1 MLKKVNLL
9 LANKWFPVSFRI
21 VTLLAFVGLVIIG
34 FSTSSKDP
42 VFLRQL
48 SRTNLTTSF
57 VWRLWWPMIIL
68 SSIIFGRLWCMV
80 CPVEMITTFFSK
92 IGLRLKRPR
101 WILSGWG
108 ITVFYTIIVIF
119 GVKLLQMEFNP
130 IFTASYLLF
139 IVGIS
144 IVSGFIFEKN
154 TFCRYLCPVG
164 YVLSIFSKMA
174 VWGWRVKKKSVCDAC
189 SDKSCLNSNYT
200 YRLNYKSCGVDLIPA
215 EIDNN
220 NHCILCAGCLK
231 SCKTYKTNSNP
242 LRPNP
247 ALMKI
252 GFANDLLKVKP
263 LLIAECVFLFILSAH
278 LIDEITEFQ
287 LITKMSFSF
296 ITKFNPHYLSTN
308 PSLGKDLI
316 GVGFLFFLFPII
328 LWILPYLLT
337 VFARMKI
344 SFISY
349 LKDFC
354 QIYVPLIIALFSG
367 AIIME
372 ITTKIPYYKYIVHD
386 LSGVRTIQG
395 ILTRQIVLARP
406 PEWTQWALIIN
417 LILVMVLGVIISFKV
432 IRKLTLKFK
441 IEDKKAIL
449 YSLPFLFILLFFSEV
464 LVYQYYK

>member
-1 MLKKVNLL
+1 MLKKINLL
-9 LANKWFPVSFRI
+9 LANKWFPVSFRV
-21 VTLLAFVGLVIIG
+21 VTLLAFIGLIIIG
-34 FSTSSKDP
+34 FSTTSKDP

-68 SSIIFGRLWCMV
+68 SAILFGRLWCMV

-92 IGLRLKRPR
+92 IGLRIKRPQ
-101 WILSGWG
+101 WMLSGWV
-108 ITVFYTIIVIF
+108 ITIFYTVIVIV

-130 IFTASYLLF
+130 GFTASYLLF

-154 TFCRYLCPVG
+154 TFCRYMCPVG
-164 YVLSIFSKMA
+164 YVLGIFSKMA
-174 VWGWRVKKKSVCDAC
+174 IWGWRVKKKSLCDAC

-200 YRLNYKSCGVDLIPA
+200 YQLNYKSCGVDLIPA
-215 EIDNN
+215 EIDDN

-247 ALMKI
+247 ALVKI

-287 LITKMSFSF
+287 LITKLSYSFLPV
-296 ITKFNPHYLSTN
+296 NNLHYLSTN
-308 PSLGKDLI
+308 VTPGKDLI

-328 LWILPYLLT
+328 LWILPYL
-337 VFARMKI
+337 VIVSARMRI
-344 SFISY
+344 SFGSY
-349 LKDFC
+349 LKNFC
-354 QIYVPLIIALFSG
+354 QIFLPVIIALFAG

-372 ITTKIPYYKYIVHD
+372 ITTKIPYYKYFLHD

-395 ILTRQIVLARP
+395 ILTRQIVLARL

-417 LILVMVLGVIISFKV
+417 LILILIPGVIISFKV
-432 IRKLTLKFK
+432 IRELILKFK
-441 IEDKKAIL
+441 IEEKKAIL
-449 YSLPFLFILLFFSEV
+449 YSLPFLFILLYFGEV
-464 LVYQYYK
+464 FVYQYFK